1 MTRTTYHYEG
11 GLLVPRRKLLVS
23 ALAAGAG
30 SALGFPALALDSKPL
45 KGVTLN
51 TSLYSSPYSKLLRP
65 WIPEFEEATGAKV
78 NFDTPGFPVY
88 NQRAD
93 LELST
98 KGAAFDAVNVT
109 FIYSS
114 RWINSGWLTPL
125 DGYINDPNK
134 TPANFDI
141 RDFLEGAL
149 APERGRDGQLY
160 GIPWQAEV
168 TIAAASRFDV
178 LKQSGLAFPDT
189 TDAWLEAAKLLNR
202 KERAAGFVTDNHYGW
217 TFIPFLQAFGGDV
230 FRKAPDDLFP
240 TLDSPE
246 AIAAADYFARLL
258 REYGPDGVVSYTS
271 DQAVQSLKAGRSH
284 LSVQGQINL
293 SQLADASSSKVAAS
307 AAWGQVPKGVAGRFP
322 GTAIHG
328 WGIPVGSKNKDAAWQ
343 FIRWATSKE
352 TLQRAVAAGYGS
364 PTRRSDIDS
373 PIYRERQRANGYD
386 IAALVT
392 ASVDLSAKQGH
403 MKYRTVAAYPQVDQ
417 QINKAIELIVTGQ
430 RTPEQAMKQ
439 AQTASI
445 AELRRAGVSV

>member
-1 MTRTTYHYEG
+1 MTRTTYHLEG
-11 GLLVPRRKLLVS
+11 GVLVPRRRLLAS
-23 ALAAGAG
+23 ALAAGA
-30 SALGFPALALDSKPL
+30 SLGFPALAFSKPL

-51 TSLYSSPYSKLLRP
+51 TSLYSSPYSKLIRP
-65 WIPEFEEATGAKV
+65 WIGEFEEVTGAKV

-98 KGAAFDAVNVT
+98 KGAAFDAVNLT

-125 DGYINDPNK
+125 DDFLADPNK
-134 TPANFDI
+134 TPAGFDVK
-141 RDFLEGAL
+141 DFLEGAL
-149 APERGRDGQLY
+149 APERGSDGRLY

-168 TIAAASRFDV
+168 TIAAASRFD
-178 LKQSGLAFPDT
+178 LLRQAGLSFPDT
-189 TDAWLEAAKLLNR
+189 TQDLLAAAKALNR

-230 FRKAPDDLFP
+230 FRKAPNDLFP

-246 AIAAADYFARLL
+246 AIAAADYFSRLL

-293 SQLADASSSKVAAS
+293 SQLADKASSKVAAS
-307 AAWGQVPKGVAGRFP
+307 AAWGQVPKGPTGRFP

-328 WGIPVGSKNKDAAWQ
+328 WAIPVGSRNKDAAWQ
-343 FIRWATSKE
+343 FITWATSKAI
-352 TLQRAVAAGYGS
+352 LQRAIAAGYGS

-373 PIYRERQRANGYD
+373 PAYRERQRANGFD
-386 IAALVT
+386 IASLVT
-392 ASVDLSAKQGH
+392 QSIELSGRQGH

-439 AQTASI
+439 AQAASI
-445 AELRRAGVSV
+445 AELRRAGVAI